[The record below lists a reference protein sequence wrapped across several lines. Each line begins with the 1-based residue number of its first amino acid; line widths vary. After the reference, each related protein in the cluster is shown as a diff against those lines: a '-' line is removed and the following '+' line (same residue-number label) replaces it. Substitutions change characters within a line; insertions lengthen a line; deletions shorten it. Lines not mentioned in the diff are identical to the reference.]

1 MDAMVFR
8 KMSYGVYILTAMDGE
23 RPTGCT
29 VNSIMQITS
38 EPATVAVSVNH
49 DNYTNG
55 CIEKDQ
61 KFAFN
66 ILSEKSD
73 PSLIGVFGFQS
84 GKDTDKFEGL
94 SWESKG
100 GVPVLTD
107 TNGYV
112 VCKVINKM
120 ETSTHTV
127 FLGEVIDGELLDA
140 DTPQMTYAYY
150 HQVIRG
156 KSPKNAPTY
165 IPEEAAKEAV
175 KGESEGTYQ
184 GKKVSYVCQVCG
196 YVYEGDPLPADFI
209 CPVCKQGADKFI
221 RKED

>member
-8 KMSYGVYILTAMDGE
+8 KMSYGVYILTTMDGN

-38 EPATVAVSVNH
+38 EPATIAVSVNH
-49 DNYTNG
+49 ENYTNE
-55 CIEKDQ
+55 CIEKEQ

-66 ILSEKSD
+66 ILSEQSD
-73 PSLIGVFGFQS
+73 PSIIGVFGFQS
-84 GKDTDKFEGL
+84 GKDTDKFEGIT
-94 SWESKG
+94 WEPKC
-100 GVPVLTD
+100 GVPVLSG

-112 VCKVINKM
+112 VCNVIDKM

-127 FLGEVIDGELLDA
+127 FLGEVVEGELLDA
-140 DTPQMTYAYY
+140 KTPQMTYAYY

-165 IPEEAAKEAV
+165 IPEEEV
-175 KGESEGTYQ
+175 KPLNE
-184 GKKVSYVCQVCG
+184 KNVSYVCQVCG
-196 YVYEGDPLPADFI
+196 YVYEGDSLPDDFV
-209 CPVCKQGADKFI
+209 CPVCKQGADQFL
-221 RKED
+221 RVEN

>member
-8 KMSYGVYILTAMDGE
+8 KMSYGVYILTTMDGE

-49 DNYTNG
+49 ENFTNA
-55 CIEKDQ
+55 CIAREG

-73 PSLIGVFGFQS
+73 PGLIGTFGFQS
-84 GKDTDKFEGL
+84 GKDVDKFDGL
-94 SWESKG
+94 AWDSVSGE
-100 GVPVLTD
+100 PVLQG

-112 VCKVINKM
+112 VCKVIDKM
-120 ETSTHTV
+120 ETATHTV
-127 FLGEVIDGELLDA
+127 FLGEVIDGALLDA
-140 DTPQMTYAYY
+140 ETPQMTYAYY

-156 KSPKNAPTY
+156 KSPKKAPTY
-165 IPEEAAKEAV
+165 IPEEEEAPQ
-175 KGESEGTYQ
+175 ET
-184 GKKVSYVCQVCG
+184 KVTWVCQVCG
-196 YVYEGDPLPADFI
+196 YVYEGDPLPEGFI
-209 CPVCKQGADKFI
+209 CPVCKQGADKFV
-221 RKED
+221 RVEK

>member
-8 KMSYGVYILTAMDGE
+8 KMSYGVYILTTMDGE

-55 CIEKDQ
+55 CIEKGQ

-66 ILSEKSD
+66 ILSEQSD

-84 GKDTDKFEGL
+84 GKNADKFDGIE
-94 SWESKG
+94 WELKSG
-100 GVPVLTD
+100 APVLAG

-112 VCKVINKM
+112 VCKVIDKM
-120 ETSTHTV
+120 ETATHTV
-127 FLGEVIDGELLDA
+127 FLGEVIDGALLDA
-140 DTPQMTYAYY
+140 ETPQMTYAYY

-165 IPEEAAKEAV
+165 IPEEKQEEPS
-175 KGESEGTYQ
+175 GE
-184 GKKVSYVCQVCG
+184 KKVTYVCQVCG
-196 YVYEGDPLPADFI
+196 YVYEGDPLPEDFI
-209 CPVCKQGADKFI
+209 CPVCKQGADKFV
-221 RKED
+221 RVEN

>member
-8 KMSYGVYILTAMDGE
+8 KMSYGVYILTTMDKE

-55 CIEKDQ
+55 CIEKEQ

-66 ILSEKSD
+66 ILSEQSD
-73 PSLIGVFGFQS
+73 PSLIGIFGFQS
-84 GKDTDKFEGL
+84 GKDTDKFDGL
-94 SWESKG
+94 SWEPKS
-100 GVPVLTD
+100 GVPVLSG

-112 VCKVINKM
+112 VCKVIDKM

-127 FLGEVIDGELLDA
+127 FLGEVIDGKLLDA

-165 IPEEAAKEAV
+165 IPDEKQADMTQE
-175 KGESEGTYQ
+175 
-184 GKKVSYVCQVCG
+184 KKVSYVCQVCG
-196 YVYEGDPLPADFI
+196 YVYEGDPLPEDFI
-209 CPVCKQGADKFI
+209 CPVCKQGADKFL
-221 RKED
+221 RVEG

>member
-1 MDAMVFR
+1 MIFR
-8 KMSYGVYILTAMDGE
+8 KMSYGVYILTTMDGE

-49 DNYTNG
+49 NNYTNG
-55 CIEKDQ
+55 CIEKEQ

-66 ILSEKSD
+66 ILSEQSD

-84 GKDTDKFEGL
+84 GKEVDKFEGL
-94 SWESKG
+94 DWQTKN
-100 GVPVLTD
+100 GVPVLAG

-112 VCKVINKM
+112 VCKVIDKM

-140 DTPQMTYAYY
+140 KAPQMTYAYY

-165 IPEEAAKEAV
+165 IPDEKLTAAPEK
-175 KGESEGTYQ
+175 
-184 GKKVSYVCQVCG
+184 KKVTYVCQVCG
-196 YVYEGDPLPADFI
+196 YVYEGDPLPEDFV
-209 CPVCKQGADKFI
+209 CPVCKQGADKFV
-221 RKED
+221 RVEG